1 MNCKVPHVSYS
12 MLHPAYN
19 REKKAMK
26 NEPVQNRYAPVK
38 VTSDWR
44 AKGKYVDHSKS
55 TAQAVAAFNLRTRE
69 GLKR

>member
-1 MNCKVPHVSYS
+1 
-12 MLHPAYN
+12 
-19 REKKAMK
+19 MK

-38 VTSDWR
+38 VMSDWR